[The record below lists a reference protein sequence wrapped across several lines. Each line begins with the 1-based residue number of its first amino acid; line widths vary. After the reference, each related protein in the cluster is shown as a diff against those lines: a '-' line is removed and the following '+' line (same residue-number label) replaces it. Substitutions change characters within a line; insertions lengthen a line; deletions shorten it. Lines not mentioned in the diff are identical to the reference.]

1 MKKDKGFT
9 LIELLIAVAIVGIL
23 AAVAVPAYGDYI
35 ARSRRAEAISNLQNL
50 VNTLENCYSLNQNYQ
65 LCFSIGGN
73 NGAFTNDQL
82 KDDVRRYYVVDATS
96 NVDRNT
102 FRLEIEAIGSQLSRD
117 ADCRFLGIDRNGVKY
132 GGPGRNDIDT
142 NCW

>member
-23 AAVAVPAYGDYI
+23 AAVAIPAYGDYI

-50 VNTLENCYSLNQNYQ
+50 VNTLENCYSLNQDYR

-73 NGAFTNDQL
+73 NGAFTNAQL
-82 KDDVRRYYVVDATS
+82 KDDVRRFYQVDATS
-96 NVDRNT
+96 RVDRNT
-102 FRLEIEAIGSQLSRD
+102 FRLELDAIGSQRSRD

-132 GGPGRNDIDT
+132 GGPGANDIDT

>member
-50 VNTLENCYSLNQNYQ
+50 VNTLENCYSLNQDYR

-73 NGAFTNDQL
+73 NGAFTNAQL
-82 KDDVRRYYVVDATS
+82 RDDVRRFYQVDATS
-96 NVDRNT
+96 RVDRNT
-102 FRLEIEAIGSQLSRD
+102 FRLELDAIGSQRSRD

-132 GGPGRNDIDT
+132 GGPGANDIDN

>member
-23 AAVAVPAYGDYI
+23 AAVAIPAYGDYI

-50 VNTLENCYSLNQNYQ
+50 VNTLENCYSLNQDYQ
-65 LCFSIGGN
+65 LCFGN
-73 NGAFTNDQL
+73 NGAFANAQL
-82 KDDVRRYYVVDATS
+82 KDDVRRFYQVDATS
-96 NVDRNT
+96 NVNRNT
-102 FRLEIEAIGSQLSRD
+102 FRLEIEAIGSQRSRD
-117 ADCRFLGIDRNGVKY
+117 ADCRFLGIDRNGIKY
-132 GGPGRNDIDT
+132 GGPGANDIDT

>member
-50 VNTLENCYSLNQNYQ
+50 VNTLENCYSLNQDYQ
-65 LCFSIGGN
+65 LCFAIGGN
-73 NGAFTNDQL
+73 NGAFTNAQL
-82 KDDVRRYYVVDATS
+82 TDDVRRFYQVDATS
-96 NVDRNT
+96 NVNRNT
-102 FRLEIEAIGSQLSRD
+102 FRLEIEAIGSQRSRD
-117 ADCRFLGIDRNGVKY
+117 ADCRFLGIDRNGIKY
-132 GGPGRNDIDT
+132 GGPGANDIDN

>member
-50 VNTLENCYSLNQNYQ
+50 VNTL
-65 LCFSIGGN
+65 
-73 NGAFTNDQL
+73 
-82 KDDVRRYYVVDATS
+82 
-96 NVDRNT
+96 
-102 FRLEIEAIGSQLSRD
+102 
-117 ADCRFLGIDRNGVKY
+117 
-132 GGPGRNDIDT
+132 
-142 NCW
+142 

>member
-35 ARSRRAEAISNLQNL
+35 ARSRRAEAIANLQNL

-65 LCFSIGGN
+65 LCLAGN
-73 NGAFTNDQL
+73 NGAFADADLNA
-82 KDDVRRYYVVDATS
+82 DVRRYYEVNAAS
-96 NVDRNT
+96 NVDRNDFVLVINAT
-102 FRLEIEAIGSQLSRD
+102 GSQADRD
-117 ADCRFLGIDRNGVKY
+117 ADCAFLGVNRNGVRY
-132 GGPGRNDIDT
+132 GGRAADTID
-142 NCW
+142 NICW